1 MDDRPPEPNG
11 TPRWRP
17 GLPTGLFI
25 GAIIVALLAVTGL
38 IYLLYNR
45 TQGPAEILR
54 DFARA
59 ADRGDCEAA
68 YDLLDERVREGLDQE
83 TFCTL
88 RFSSIDEG
96 LDAGFTL
103 DRVVY
108 HQSTQTADVTLTNA
122 GIETWRLKRHGNSWR
137 VVLPEVGVP

>member
-1 MDDRPPEPNG
+1 MTERPPERNG

-17 GLPTGLFI
+17 GLPTGLFVLSI
-25 GAIIVALLAVTGL
+25 VVAIVAVTGL

-45 TQGPAEILR
+45 TQGPAEVLR

-68 YDLLDERVREGLDQE
+68 YELLDERVREGLDQG

-88 RFSSIDEG
+88 RFATVDEG

-108 HQSTQTADVTLTNA
+108 HQSTQTADVTITNA
-122 GIETWRLKRHGNSWR
+122 GIETWRLKRHGNTWR
-137 VVLPEVGVP
+137 VVLATTEP